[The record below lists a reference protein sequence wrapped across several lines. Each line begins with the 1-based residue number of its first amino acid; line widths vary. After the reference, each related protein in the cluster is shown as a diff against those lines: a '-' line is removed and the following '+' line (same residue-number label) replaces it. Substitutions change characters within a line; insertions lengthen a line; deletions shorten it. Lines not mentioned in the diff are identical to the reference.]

1 MTSTTSNNP
10 ETNYDFNCV
19 LDDIEYNIRSA
30 VKRSYDLQP
39 TFYNIKSFEADK
51 SLVSTKEW
59 KLYQNVVDCIYTL
72 QKGIFTL
79 RHSLETKN
87 IIDLHKYVDNIRIN
101 CSTSCKQEN
110 HFDYKCVLDD
120 INNYIKSAA
129 KRLNDL
135 QPTFNSIKID
145 IFKKNKNKFGE
156 EIYSDWQL
164 YQNIAE
170 NINTLQIAIDAL
182 RDGLDVNYIVTLCRL
197 LKI

>member
-1 MTSTTSNNP
+1 MMTSTTSNNP

-19 LDDIEYNIRSA
+19 LDDIEYYIRSA

-39 TFYNIKSFEADK
+39 TFNNIKIFEADK

-170 NINTLQIAIDAL
+170 NINTLQMSI
-182 RDGLDVNYIVTLCRL
+182 TS
-197 LKI
+197 